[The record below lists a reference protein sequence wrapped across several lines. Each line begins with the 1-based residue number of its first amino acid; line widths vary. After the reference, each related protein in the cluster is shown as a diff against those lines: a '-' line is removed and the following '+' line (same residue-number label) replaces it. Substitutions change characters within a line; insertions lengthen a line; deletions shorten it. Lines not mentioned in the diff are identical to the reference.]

1 MCTAGTFCSFTL
13 VTSSGTDLFGT
24 GILFWPSGLPYPDPS
39 YTFLIKLYL
48 FRELHSTVSKVG
60 KAIDRNF
67 VSDFDSTSREDVFR
81 YGTVPYKFAVL
92 VVPYRTVALLNTFA
106 ILVVPHDDSHGSVNT
121 ILSKN

>member
-1 MCTAGTFCSFTL
+1 MIGTHRFLTL
-13 VTSSGTDLFGT
+13 RSRKCDK
-24 GILFWPSGLPYPDPS
+24 PYLNPS
-39 YTFLIKLYL
+39 YIFLFQLYL

-81 YGTVPYKFAVL
+81 YGTVLNKFSVL
-92 VVPYRTVALLNTFA
+92 VVPYHTVPVLNTFA